1 MTSRMEK
8 VAEDIALTA
17 LQKVTPIGDPRVKLE
32 TLKET
37 FQAGWPV
44 LDSTIPMN
52 DAMSAAAQAASNCTG
67 QDAENWHTA
76 LSQAWQTAM
85 QETVDQYF
93 RDARN
98 SFQKRKYLEGSE
110 TLTDAVRATLGQIA
124 SVRNWP
130 HATHDDLYAIA
141 AALGSGTGWPENLE
155 EFDKALDNCSK
166 EGKRLG
172 SALGASTGLPDS
184 IRFGTYLEDP
194 QDAEE
199 NGLSF
204 AETVIELAN
213 RFAGLEPA
221 RT

>member
-17 LQKVTPIGDPRVKLE
+17 LRNATPTGDPPLKLE
-32 TLKET
+32 TLKEA
-37 FQAGWPV
+37 FQARWPV
-44 LDSTIPMN
+44 PDSTMPMN

-67 QDAENWHTA
+67 QDAVNWQTTV
-76 LSQAWQTAM
+76 SQVWQTAV

-93 RDARN
+93 KDARHY
-98 SFQKRKYLEGSE
+98 FQKREYLEGAE

-130 HATHDDLYAIA
+130 HATHDDIYAIA

-166 EGKRLG
+166 EGQHLG
-172 SALGASTGLPDS
+172 SALGASTGLPMT
-184 IRFGTYLEDP
+184 IRFGTYLEHP
-194 QDAEE
+194 EDAEE
-199 NGLSF
+199 DGLSV

-213 RFAGLEPA
+213 RLARLEPA

>member
-8 VAEDIALTA
+8 VAEDIALAA
-17 LQKVTPIGDPRVKLE
+17 LQKATPTGEQPLKLE
-32 TLKET
+32 TLKEA

-44 LDSTIPMN
+44 PDSTIPIN
-52 DAMSAAAQAASNCTG
+52 DAMSAAAQAASSGTG
-67 QDAENWHTA
+67 QDAENWQTA
-76 LSQAWQTAM
+76 VSQAWQTAV
-85 QETVDQYF
+85 QETVEQYF
-93 RDARN
+93 KDARH
-98 SFQKRKYLEGSE
+98 SFQKREYLEGAE
-110 TLTDAVRATLGQIA
+110 TLTDAVRATLGHIA

-166 EGKRLG
+166 EGRRLG
-172 SALGASTGLPDS
+172 TVLGASTGLPDS

-194 QDAEE
+194 EAAEE

-213 RFAGLEPA
+213 RLAGSEPA
-221 RT
+221 RA

>member
-8 VAEDIALTA
+8 VAQDIALTA
-17 LQKVTPIGDPRVKLE
+17 LRQASPTGDPPLKLE
-32 TLKET
+32 TIKEA

-44 LDSTIPMN
+44 PDSTMPIN
-52 DAMSAAAQAASNCTG
+52 DAMSAAAQAASDCTS
-67 QDAENWHTA
+67 QDAENWQMA
-76 LSQAWQTAM
+76 VSQAWQTAV

-93 RDARN
+93 KDARN
-98 SFQKRKYLEGSE
+98 SFQKREYLKGSE

-213 RFAGLEPA
+213 RLAGLEPA
-221 RT
+221 RA

>member
-17 LQKVTPIGDPRVKLE
+17 LLKATPTGDPPLKLGP
-32 TLKET
+32 LKEA

-44 LDSTIPMN
+44 PDSSMPMN
-52 DAMSAAAQAASNCTG
+52 DAMSAAVQAASKCTG
-67 QDAENWHTA
+67 QDAGNWHMA
-76 LSQAWQTAM
+76 VSQAWPTAV
-85 QETVDQYF
+85 QETVERYF
-93 RDARN
+93 KDARH
-98 SFQKRKYLEGSE
+98 SFQKWEYLEGAE
-110 TLTDAVRATLGQIA
+110 ILTDAVRATLGQIA

-130 HATHDDLYAIA
+130 HATHDDLYAIV
-141 AALGSGTGWPENLE
+141 AALGSGTGWPESLD

-172 SALGASTGLPDS
+172 TALGASTGLPDS

-213 RFAGLEPA
+213 RLAGLEPA
-221 RT
+221 RA